1 MRHARTNLTRDL
13 CFVALS
19 IAFAIGVEYFNVL
32 DALLRT
38 WGEYAVTLSIIAGF
52 FFTSLFTI
60 APAGVM
66 LAELSQ
72 AAPLVP
78 VAVFGAA
85 GAVMGDLVL
94 FLFVRDAMSE
104 DIAHMIKRSWKRR
117 LMRIA
122 HHPLLQWVVPLTGAI
137 IIASPLPDELG
148 LAMMGLSKTRVA
160 ILIPVSFAMN
170 FLGIL
175 IVGLS
180 ARVL

>member
-1 MRHARTNLTRDL
+1 MQRHLTRDL
-13 CFVALS
+13 CIVAAS
-19 IAFAIGVEYFNVL
+19 VAFAVGIEYFNVL
-32 DALLRT
+32 DVLLRS

-72 AAPLVP
+72 VAPLLA

-94 FLFVRDAMSE
+94 FLFVRDALSE

-117 LMRIA
+117 LLRIT
-122 HHPLLQWVVPLTGAI
+122 HRPYLQWLVPLAGALL
-137 IIASPLPDELG
+137 IASPLPDELG
-148 LAMMGLSKTRVA
+148 LAMMGLSKTRLA

-170 FLGIL
+170 FLGIML
-175 IVGLS
+175 VGIS
-180 ARVL
+180 AWAL